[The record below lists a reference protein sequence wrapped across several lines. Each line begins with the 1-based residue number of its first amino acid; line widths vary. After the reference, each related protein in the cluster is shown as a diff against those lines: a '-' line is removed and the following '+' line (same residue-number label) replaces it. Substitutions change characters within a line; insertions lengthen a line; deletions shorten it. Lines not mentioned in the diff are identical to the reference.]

1 MKNTNAKVRINS
13 NITADGETT
22 QMSMVSDAKY
32 RCQNGKCYIMYE
44 ESITDDKQKSI
55 TTVKISDGDISIK
68 RGGALDSTMKYQ
80 TGKSNMC
87 LYNFDYGRI
96 VIENY
101 THSIDVNLDE
111 QGGIIDLH
119 YDLDMGGAKSDNH
132 MRITVEEVTTIEHN
146 N

>member
-1 MKNTNAKVRINS
+1 VRINS

-22 QMSMVSDAKY
+22 QMRMVSDAKY
-32 RCQNGKCYIMYE
+32 GCLNGKHYIMYE

-55 TTVKISDGDISIK
+55 TTVKVSGGDISIK

-111 QGGIIDLH
+111 LGGVIDLH